1 MSDEELVRAFEQG
14 RVPDGGFHHADH
26 VRVAWYYLRSEPLL
40 HALVR
45 FTTALRAFAAAQGKP
60 DLYHETVTVAYM
72 LLIADRLAAGRD
84 LPWKTFAERN
94 PDLLTWKPSI
104 LSRFYSEDVLWSDR
118 ARQVFLMPTL

>member
-14 RVPDGGFHHADH
+14 TAPDGGFHHADH

-45 FTTALRAFAAAQGKP
+45 FTTARRAFAAAQGKP
-60 DLYHETVTVAYM
+60 DLYHETITVAYV
-72 LLIADRLAAGRD
+72 LLIADRLAAARD
-84 LPWKTFAERN
+84 LPWEQFAERN
-94 PDLLTWKPSI
+94 ADLLTWKPSI

-118 ARQVFLMPTL
+118 ARQVFVMPAL